1 MLIEG
6 FHYFT
11 TPVPRAQRKLGY
23 LRESVLL
30 MSRSR
35 RCRAAWADHLDAA
48 RSAIRQ
54 SCADLVRCRTAVI
67 LGSGLLDDV
76 PLDDLAQCFARV
88 ILVDMVHL
96 WPARWAARRYANVTL
111 QVLDLSG
118 CVSWLRGE
126 GERCADPLS
135 MFDRD
140 DIDFVVSANCLSQL
154 PILPLDWFEA
164 RNRPPPSDLGRSIV
178 ASHLEGLSRLQAR
191 VCLIADTEQVTDDRE
206 GQVIERLDLLHGI
219 TLPDPDQ
226 TWIWEI
232 APFGETG
239 RHRRERHHVQAHLD
253 WRS

>member
-6 FHYFT
+6 LHYLT
-11 TPVPRAQRKLGY
+11 TPVPRAQRTLGY

-54 SCADLVRCRTAVI
+54 SCADLDRRRTAVV

-76 PLDDLAQCFARV
+76 PLAHLAQCFERV

-96 WPARWAARRYANVTL
+96 WPARWAAHRYANVAL
-111 QVLDLSG
+111 QVSDLSG
-118 CVSWLRGE
+118 CVKWLRGE

-135 MFDRD
+135 VFDRR

-154 PILPLDWFEA
+154 PILPLDWFES
-164 RNRPPPSDLGRSIV
+164 RNRPPPDELGRSIV
-178 ASHLEGLSRLQAR
+178 AGHLEGLSRLQTR
-191 VCLIADTEQVTDDRE
+191 VCLIADTEQVTDNRE
-206 GQVIERLDLLHGI
+206 GQLVERSDLLHGI
-219 TLPDPDQ
+219 VLPEPDRS
-226 TWIWEI
+226 WIWEI
-232 APFGETG
+232 APFGEVE
-239 RHRRERHHVQAHLD
+239 RHRRERHRVQAHLD
-253 WRS
+253 WRP